1 MSAFCAWWRE
11 REREAD
17 PAAAERH
24 VRAVVAELDV
34 DRPDAADLDVV
45 RGDAGRGRRDLGH
58 DRDPALGERG
68 DSSAFER
75 ATPST
80 EPTSSRWTGPTAVI
94 TPMSGR
100 AISQSSAIWPKP
112 RMPISTMQTSV
123 SGSSRP
129 SVSGTPSSAL

>member
-1 MSAFCAWWRE
+1 MSSRRCGSRS
-11 REREAD
+11 
-17 PAAAERH
+17 
-24 VRAVVAELDV
+24 
-34 DRPDAADLDVV
+34 ADL
-45 RGDAGRGRRDLGH
+45 GTTAIPPSGS
-58 DRDPALGERG
+58 AAT
-68 DSSAFER
+68 SSAFER

-112 RMPISTMQTSV
+112 RMPISTRQTSV
-123 SGSSRP
+123 SGSSLP